1 MVTVHAVLFN
11 MIVLYSFILG
21 VYAAVLAARG
31 QGLSGNFWGAVGTF
45 ALLSAVTLVVG
56 IILILQGYTV
66 QSGGRILIY
75 ILYMLFL
82 IVIMPGLFSFLR
94 GRDDRNAA
102 IAFSVLAVFNA
113 AVAFSMADRGLTSWI
128 ITNSP

>member
-45 ALLSAVTLVVG
+45 ALLSAVTLIVG

-102 IAFSVLAVFNA
+102 IAFSVLAIFNA
-113 AVAFSMADRGLTSWI
+113 AVAFSMADRGLTAWI
-128 ITNSP
+128 IANTS